1 MTLTGVY
8 GRITC
13 RPGSRHVRCEN
24 DNAVDTLRLEGRL
37 NRKSNGTEFR
47 IRCADP
53 ASDVPV
59 YSLGI
64 TLLDSPATSRLEL
77 L

>member
-8 GRITC
+8 GRIT
-13 RPGSRHVRCEN
+13 RSPGSRHVRCED
-24 DNAVDTLRLEGRL
+24 DNAVDALGLEGRL
-37 NRKSNGTEFR
+37 NREVNGTEFR

-59 YSLGI
+59 YPLGI
-64 TLLDSPATSRLEL
+64 ALLDSPTTSRLEL